1 MLKSIIGLVLSIAVL
16 AILITGCSDEPE
28 PIPSN
33 GTDSSA
39 TTSSEQGVNPEPTH
53 APTSA
58 VTNTA
63 APEAAT
69 PTPAALP
76 TATATPAATAPA
88 ATATA
93 AAPEAATPTPAA
105 LPDRH
110 GNARSHGDC
119 RRTGSGNAHTC
130 RSPDRHGNARSH
142 GDCRRTGSG
151 NAHTCRSPDRH
162 GNARSHSDCRP
173 TKDQVRWGVRLGQ
186 RRGSTTP
193 VG

>member
-63 APEAAT
+63 ASEAAT
-69 PTPAALP
+69 PAD
-76 TATATPAATAPA
+76 
-88 ATATA
+88 TATA
-93 AAPEAATPTPAA
+93 AAAAT
-105 LPDRH
+105 
-110 GNARSHGDC
+110 RSAGEFASVSA
-119 RRTGSGNAHTC
+119 GGLHTC
-130 RSPDRHGNARSH
+130 GVRTDGAAECW
-142 GDCRRTGSG
+142 GDDYYGQATPPSG
-151 NAHTCRSPDRH
+151 QFASVSAGLFHTC
-162 GNARSHSDCRP
+162 
-173 TKDQVRWGVRLGQ
+173 GVRTDGAAECW
-186 RRGSTTP
+186 GA
-193 VG
+193 